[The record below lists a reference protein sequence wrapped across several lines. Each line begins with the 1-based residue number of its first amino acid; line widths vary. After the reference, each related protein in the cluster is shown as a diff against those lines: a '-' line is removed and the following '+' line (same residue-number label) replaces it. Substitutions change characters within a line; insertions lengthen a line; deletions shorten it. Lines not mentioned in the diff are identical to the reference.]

1 MLSGSQV
8 RFSKRR
14 NSALEAAIKL
24 RPSPDEVEELGPEF
38 LPVWNEFF
46 AKRPD
51 KPMLWLC
58 LMAGY
63 VV

>member
-1 MLSGSQV
+1 
-8 RFSKRR
+8 
-14 NSALEAAIKL
+14 
-24 RPSPDEVEELGPEF
+24 VEELGPEF